1 MPQPI
6 PLKQN
11 TIWLR
16 TLCGLIDEG
25 SFITSVDL
33 QSRGDTLTV
42 SLVARQRE
50 GNKAETTDT
59 MKRLKKSLNRWQGK
73 VERKEEGAFVRLTN
87 Y

>member
-1 MPQPI
+1 MSQPV

-16 TLCGLIDEG
+16 TLCSLIDEG
-25 SFITSVDL
+25 SFVTSVDM

-50 GNKAETTDT
+50 SNKAETSNTYR
-59 MKRLKKSLNRWQGK
+59 RLRKSLNRWQGK
-73 VERKEEGAFVRLTN
+73 ALQSTHDEKEIDNGL
-87 Y
+87 